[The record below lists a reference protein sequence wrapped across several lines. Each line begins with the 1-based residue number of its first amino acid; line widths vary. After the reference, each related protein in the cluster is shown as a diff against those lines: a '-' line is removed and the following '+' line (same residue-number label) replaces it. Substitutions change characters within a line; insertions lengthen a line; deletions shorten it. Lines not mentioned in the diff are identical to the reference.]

1 MPTIATRLQLHATA
15 GTAEFPLSALQ
26 SGDDV
31 TFAHAGSSL
40 AQAIAKAQTEMMQ
53 RVRAEQQAFAE
64 SRVRV
69 VFEEC
74 DENPAAVRRLRL
86 LHRLAER
93 FRRVPSRSPHASRL
107 AVVS

>member
-15 GTAEFPLSALQ
+15 GTAEFTLSALQ

-31 TFAHAGSSL
+31 TFAHARSSL
-40 AQAIAKAQTEMMQ
+40 AQAIARAQAEMME
-53 RVRAEQQAFAE
+53 RVQAEQQAFAE
-64 SRVRV
+64 RRVRV
-69 VFEEC
+69 AFEDC
-74 DENPAAVRRLRL
+74 DENPVAVHRLRL

-107 AVVS
+107 VVVS